1 MKFQWNFRDNC
12 QPSDLMVY
20 ITVTYRYYHNKLET
34 LEKSKNRIQISDAE
48 FKNMEYVII
57 YTIRFKLPTVQ
68 EPKGG
73 GGGYHHLT
81 AKGWQRSKQYNMIFP
96 DQFNLMYSCTGHM
109 YPDRTTLLQHGFNS
123 HLVDLK
129 LFSARVEVAR
139 TRNFMSS

>member
-1 MKFQWNFRDNC
+1 M
-12 QPSDLMVY
+12 
-20 ITVTYRYYHNKLET
+20 
-34 LEKSKNRIQISDAE
+34 
-48 FKNMEYVII
+48 VII

-68 EPKGG
+68 EPKG

-81 AKGWQRSKQYNMIFP
+81 AKGWQRSKQYNMIFL
-96 DQFNLMYSCTGHM
+96 DQFNLMYSCAGHM